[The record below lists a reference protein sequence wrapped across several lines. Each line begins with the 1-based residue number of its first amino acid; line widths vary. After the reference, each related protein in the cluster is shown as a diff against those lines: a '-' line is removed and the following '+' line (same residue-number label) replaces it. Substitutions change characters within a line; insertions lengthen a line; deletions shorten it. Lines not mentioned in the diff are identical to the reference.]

1 MSQPEHDLAPI
12 HRLPD
17 PEIERLLVTGE
28 RREELKAMLG
38 DDAYRELSRLA
49 RRAAAT
55 RPRARRPVYV
65 LPGLMGSRIGT
76 HGRLLDDVLW
86 VDVVEIAGGRLVRLA
101 LPARLEA
108 HGAGRDAAQS
118 LKLKLSLQI
127 AGFNAKFHAFDWR
140 LGIDALAQELVERR
154 TRARRGCTAR
164 RPQHWAAWWR
174 ARPSRWRMAGSRGV
188 VQIGARP
195 TSARSLPCSRCAV
208 SIPPC
213 KLAALDLEAAP
224 RTMRG

>member
-1 MSQPEHDLAPI
+1 MSQPERALAPI

-17 PEIERLLVTGE
+17 AEIERLLVTGE
-28 RREELKAMLG
+28 RRDELKAMLG

-86 VDVVEIAGGRLVRLA
+86 VDVVEIAAGHLVRLA
-101 LPARLEA
+101 LPRGSKL
-108 HGAGRDAAQS
+108 AALGVMLLNS

-127 AGFNAKFHAFDWR
+127 AGFNARFHAFDWR
-140 LGIDALAQELVERR
+140 LGIDALAQELVERLQR
-154 TRARRGCTAR
+154 TRVEDAQLVGHSMGGLVAR
-164 RPQHWAAWWR
+164 AALALADGR
-174 ARPSRWRMAGSRGV
+174 ISRV
-188 VQIGARP
+188 VQIGAP
-195 TSARSLPCSRCAV
+195 NFGSFAPCSRCAV
-208 SIPPC
+208 SIPRC
-213 KLAALDLEAAP
+213 ASWRRSTSGTAP
-224 RTMRG
+224 KTMRG